1 MREAAPPD
9 QSHISHPASR
19 WVEAVAWMRSARAR
33 VAQHDDPE
41 RFRAMGVD
49 VLLSPARLA
58 GPERVEVDGRTLR
71 AKRIVLALGS
81 VPATPP
87 VPGLAEAGF
96 LTHVTALDQPALP
109 PRIAMLGGG
118 PVGDRKSTRLNSS
131 HRC

>member
-1 MREAAPPD
+1 MPARSARACRAPSPVPRPSSPWPD
-9 QSHISHPASR
+9 
-19 WVEAVAWMRSARAR
+19 AVSWMRSARDR
-33 VAQHDDPE
+33 VARHDDPE

-81 VPATPP
+81 VPAAPP

-96 LTHVTALDQPALP
+96 LP
-109 PRIAMLGGG
+109 P
-118 PVGDRKSTRLNSS
+118 
-131 HRC
+131 